1 MSVDRHRGGNVARFK
16 AAAWALAIMLC
27 LAPGPAAAADADLW
41 DALRSEGHLALLRHG
56 LAPGTGDPAA
66 FDLEDCSSQRNLSGQ
81 GRDQAQRIGARFRA
95 NGITEARLFSSQWCR
110 CLETAKLLGLGPVE
124 PLPALNSFYER
135 LEDRDKQTWDLT
147 DWLAGQ
153 SLATPLVLV
162 THQVNIT
169 ALTGVYP
176 ASGELVIVKR
186 SEAGVLSVIGTI
198 ETD

>member
-1 MSVDRHRGGNVARFK
+1 MSVDRYRGGNVARFK

-27 LAPGPAAAADADLW
+27 LAPGPAAAAEADIW
-41 DALRSEGHLALLRHG
+41 GALRSEGHLALLRHA

-81 GRDQAQRIGARFRA
+81 GRDQAGRIGARFRA
-95 NGITEARLFSSQWCR
+95 NGITVARVFSSQWCR
-110 CLETAKLLGLGPVE
+110 CSETARLLGLGDE
-124 PLPALNSFYER
+124 ESLPALNSFYER
-135 LEDRDKQTWDLT
+135 PQNRDKQTRALEE
-147 DWLAGQ
+147 WLAGQ
-153 SLATPLVLV
+153 SLTTPLVLV

-186 SEAGVLSVIGTI
+186 SEAGVLSIIGTI